1 MIVTAKPT
9 IHEAGCAPPGAGQA
23 LVEEHY
29 PAGSAAPGKEQ
40 TSEDALSAADAE
52 ITRALIE
59 SIHELIQS
67 HRAALRNAT
76 TTH

>member
-1 MIVTAKPT
+1 MSAKST
-9 IHEAGCAPPGAGQA
+9 HRGADCKPPGAGQTPD
-23 LVEEHY
+23 EGRY
-29 PAGSAAPGKEQ
+29 PAGSATPGKEQ

-67 HRAALRNAT
+67 HRAALRSTT